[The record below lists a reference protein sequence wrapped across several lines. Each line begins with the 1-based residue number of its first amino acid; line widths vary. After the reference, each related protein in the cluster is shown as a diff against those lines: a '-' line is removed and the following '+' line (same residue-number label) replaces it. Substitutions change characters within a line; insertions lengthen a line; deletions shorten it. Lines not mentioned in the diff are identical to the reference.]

1 METGC
6 RMQIANIVII
16 ILSLSLVTTSSFAK
30 NEFTFKQALL
40 LAYQKNPDLCVEI
53 EKANAMKGYFIQS
66 GRYPNPTVLLEAE
79 NIGGSGSFQGFES
92 AETTLSI
99 SQPIP
104 LGNRLQ
110 YLQQATLADFIASQ
124 ASITIQKSRLY
135 VSVGTAYVDALYAL
149 QWYQVTKKLTQL
161 NQKIVSEIKR
171 RAKAGVGAQL
181 DLKLAQLRL
190 GEAKIQVNRA
200 KRDAEIA
207 RSKLER
213 VIGNQIARDKKLTHE
228 GLPHPVW
235 TWALIKKR
243 IDRSPLLKE
252 KLLRLQ
258 AKRATITAVKES
270 TWPNLTIQVGARHF
284 SDDGSNA
291 AVVSASA
298 PLPIFDRNQGKIHTE
313 EAQYSQ
319 ITYEI
324 RSLRLELQQNLYT
337 LFLQVQQSNYEAKQI
352 TNFLLPFAKE
362 AVTLAQEGYQQGRYT
377 YIELS
382 NAINALYEEE
392 KDFQLAHA
400 EKHKLSIQ
408 ITGMLGICEPKDT
421 K

>member
-1 METGC
+1 
-6 RMQIANIVII
+6 MQKANIVVV
-16 ILSLSLVTTSSFAK
+16 ILSLAFLATSSFAK
-30 NEFTFKQALL
+30 NEFTLQQALN

-53 EKANAMKGYFIQS
+53 EKAHAMKGYFIQS

-99 SQPIP
+99 FQPIP
-104 LGNRLQ
+104 LGNRLH
-110 YLQQATLADFIASQ
+110 YLQQATLADYIASQ
-124 ASITIQKSRLY
+124 ASIAIQKFRLY

-149 QWYQVTKKLTQL
+149 QWHQVTQKLTHL

-171 RAKAGVGAQL
+171 RANAGVGAQL

-190 GEAKIQVNRA
+190 GEAKIQEKRA
-200 KRDAEIA
+200 NRDAEIA

-213 VIGNQIARDKKLTHE
+213 VIGNPIARDKNLTHE
-228 GLPHPVW
+228 GLPHTVW
-235 TWALIKKR
+235 TWDLIKKR

-252 KLLRLQ
+252 KFLKLK
-258 AKRATITAVKES
+258 AKRATITAVNKS
-270 TWPNLTIQVGARHF
+270 NWPNLTIQVGARHF

-298 PLPIFDRNQGKIHTE
+298 PLPVFDRNQGKIYTE
-313 EAQYSQ
+313 ETQYSQ

-324 RSLRLELQQNLYT
+324 RSLRLELQQNLYA
-337 LFLQVQQSNYEAKQI
+337 LFLQTQQSNYEAEQI
-352 TNFLLPFAKE
+352 TNSLLPFARE
-362 AVTLAQEGYQQGRYT
+362 AVSLANEGYQQGRYS

-392 KDFQLAHA
+392 KNFQLAHA